1 MADSKALRFS
11 QMVQALKERLS
22 SEGEQRSHLEQE
34 NERLQKEVDRV
45 KVSYY
50 SVGNIRMKLTSL
62 FYIIGTP

>member
-22 SEGEQRSHLEQE
+22 SESEQRSHMEQE

-45 KVSYY
+45 KV
-50 SVGNIRMKLTSL
+50 
-62 FYIIGTP
+62 

>member
-11 QMVQALKERLS
+11 QMVQALKERLN

-50 SVGNIRMKLTSL
+50 CVGNMRMMLTSL
-62 FYIIGTP
+62 FYITGTP

>member
-11 QMVQALKERLS
+11 QMVQALKERLT

-45 KVSYY
+45 KVSHYC
-50 SVGNIRMKLTSL
+50 VGHKRMNLTSL
-62 FYIIGTP
+62 CCIL